1 MSNQFLVAL
10 LILAVPTRALQVEG
24 QNPIRKIVNLLETMQ
39 KEIEAEGAKEKELFD
54 KFMCFCDNGAAD
66 LLKSAN
72 DAKAANKAAMAKLE
86 SSSSEKAQL
95 EEDIKTHTTD
105 LETATADLE
114 SATAI
119 RDKEKAEFD
128 ETLATKTAGEDALGR
143 AIPAIEKG
151 MAGASFVQFVG
162 HHVLKRLK
170 RALANAQEITG
181 GDRQQILDF
190 LQGKEGGAGA
200 GEILGMLK
208 AMKDEL
214 TRDIASLKKDEE
226 AAVKGFGE
234 MKASKEKEIEFADE
248 SIESKKERI
257 GQLAVEVV
265 QLKDEIEDTAK
276 EAADSEKFAATLG
289 KQCVEKKKEWA
300 SRCKARS
307 DEIAAIGEAI
317 GILTDDDALDTFKKA
332 VPSALVQTDTGSAM
346 GYGYHHHR
354 NMFTGELVFLQTRA
368 KPAAT
373 LQKVQAILAASSH
386 KNTRI
391 GLLMFTL
398 KSKLRLAQKSTQK
411 GAVDFSAIFK
421 MIDDMV
427 SVLKKE
433 AKDDRV
439 QKDFCV
445 GELDKTER
453 EKEAADDKLAQVGA
467 NIDEL
472 MGTLETI
479 AQEVADL
486 TGGIAALDKDV
497 ATATEQRKE
506 EHEDFSVN
514 VQMQEVAIEIVGKAK
529 NRLNKFYNPSAYK
542 APPKKE
548 MSMEEKL
555 ASGGAS
561 ALVQTEVSFDAP
573 EASEVSLIQVHM
585 HENVAPPEAPESFS
599 GGEPKKNEKSG
610 GVLALMDM
618 MVADLKAA
626 AQEAKFTEKTA
637 QKEYVEL
644 MEESQEKRVAD
655 QKTIVDQQGAKAQTE
670 AALMEAKE
678 NQQLSM
684 DEQQN
689 VIKTL
694 QELHGQCDFLLKNF
708 EMRLSAREAEIEGLQ
723 NAKAVLS
730 GADFR

>member
-1 MSNQFLVAL
+1 
-10 LILAVPTRALQVEG
+10 VEG
-24 QNPIRKIVNLLETMQ
+24 QNPIRKIVNLLKGMQ
-39 KEIEAEGAKEKELFD
+39 KEIEAEGAKEKELFE
-54 KFMCFCDNGAAD
+54 KFMCFCDGGAAD

-72 DAKAANKAAMAKLE
+72 DAKAANKAATSKLE
-86 SSSSEKAQL
+86 ASSSEKAQL
-95 EEDIKTHTTD
+95 EEDIKTHTSD
-105 LETATADLE
+105 LEAATADLE
-114 SATAI
+114 SATSI

-128 ETLATKTAGEDALGR
+128 NTLATKAAGEDALGR

-151 MAGASFVQFVG
+151 MSGASFMQTLG
-162 HHVLKRLK
+162 HHAVKSLKRV
-170 RALANAQEITG
+170 LASAQEITG
-181 GDRQQILDF
+181 GDRQEILAF
-190 LQGKEGGAGA
+190 LQGKSAGAGA

-214 TRDIASLKKDEE
+214 SRDIATLKKNEE
-226 AAVKGFGE
+226 AAVKGFAD
-234 MKASKEKEIEFADE
+234 MKSSKEKEIEFADE

-276 EAADSEKFAATLG
+276 EAADSEKFAATLE
-289 KQCVEKKKEWA
+289 KQCVEKKKEWD

-307 DEIAAIGEAI
+307 DELAAIGEAI
-317 GILTDDDALDTFKKA
+317 GILNDDDALDVFKKA

-346 GYGYHHHR
+346 GYGYHHHK
-354 NMFTGELVFLQTRA
+354 NMFTGEMVFLQTRV
-368 KPAAT
+368 KPAAA
-373 LQKVQAILAASSH
+373 LQKVQAILAASSS
-386 KNTRI
+386 KSTGI

-398 KSKLRLAQKSTQK
+398 KSKLRLAQKATVTQK
-411 GAVDFSAIFK
+411 GAVDFSVIFK

-427 SVLKKE
+427 AVLKKE
-433 AKDDRV
+433 AKDDRD

-445 GELDKTER
+445 AELDKTER
-453 EKEAADDKLAQVGA
+453 EKEGTDDKLSNIGA
-467 NIDEL
+467 SIEEL
-472 MGTLETI
+472 TGDLDTI
-479 AQEVADL
+479 SQGIADL
-486 TGGIAALDKDV
+486 IAGIAALDKDV
-497 ATATEQRKE
+497 AVATEQRKE
-506 EHEDFSVN
+506 EHEDYAVN

-555 ASGGAS
+555 AAGGAS
-561 ALVQTEVSFDAP
+561 ALVQTEASFDAP

-585 HENVAPPEAPESFS
+585 HNRVAPPEAPESFS

-618 MVADLKAA
+618 MIADLKAA

-644 MEESQEKRVAD
+644 MENSQEKRAQD
-655 QKTIVDQQGAKAQTE
+655 QKTIVDQEGAKAQTE
-670 AALMEAKE
+670 GALTEAKE
-678 NQQLSM
+678 NQALAL

-694 QELHGQCDFLLKNF
+694 EELHGQCDFLLKNF

-723 NAKAVLS
+723 NAKAVLA
-730 GADFR
+730 GADLR

>member
-1 MSNQFLVAL
+1 
-10 LILAVPTRALQVEG
+10 
-24 QNPIRKIVNLLETMQ
+24 VNLLKGMQ
-39 KEIEAEGAKEKELFD
+39 KEIEAEGAKEKELFE
-54 KFMCFCDNGAAD
+54 KFMCFCDGGAAD

-72 DAKAANKAAMAKLE
+72 DAKAANKAATSKLE
-86 SSSSEKAQL
+86 ASSSEKAQL
-95 EEDIKTHTTD
+95 EEDIKTHTSD
-105 LETATADLE
+105 LEAATADLE
-114 SATAI
+114 SATSI

-128 ETLATKTAGEDALGR
+128 NTLATKAAGEDALGR

-151 MAGASFVQFVG
+151 MSGASFMQTLG
-162 HHVLKRLK
+162 HHAVKSLKRV
-170 RALANAQEITG
+170 LASAQEITG
-181 GDRQQILDF
+181 GDRQEILAF
-190 LQGKEGGAGA
+190 LQGKSAGAGA

-214 TRDIASLKKDEE
+214 SRDIATLKKNEE
-226 AAVKGFGE
+226 AAVKGFAD
-234 MKASKEKEIEFADE
+234 MKSSKEKEIEFADE

-276 EAADSEKFAATLG
+276 EAADSEKFAATLE
-289 KQCVEKKKEWA
+289 KQCVEKKKEWD

-307 DEIAAIGEAI
+307 DELAAIGEAI
-317 GILTDDDALDTFKKA
+317 GILNDDDALDVFKKA

-346 GYGYHHHR
+346 GYGYHHHK
-354 NMFTGELVFLQTRA
+354 NMFTGEMVFLQTRV
-368 KPAAT
+368 KPAAA
-373 LQKVQAILAASSH
+373 LQKVQAILAASSS
-386 KNTRI
+386 KSTGI

-398 KSKLRLAQKSTQK
+398 KSKLRLAQKATVTQK
-411 GAVDFSAIFK
+411 GAVDFSVIFK

-427 SVLKKE
+427 AVLKKE
-433 AKDDRV
+433 AKDDRD

-445 GELDKTER
+445 AELDKTER
-453 EKEAADDKLAQVGA
+453 EKEGTDDKLSNIGA
-467 NIDEL
+467 SIEEL
-472 MGTLETI
+472 TGDLDTI
-479 AQEVADL
+479 SQGIADL
-486 TGGIAALDKDV
+486 IAGIAALDKDV
-497 ATATEQRKE
+497 AVATEQRKE
-506 EHEDFSVN
+506 EHEDYAVN

-555 ASGGAS
+555 AAGGAS
-561 ALVQTEVSFDAP
+561 ALVQTEASFDAP

-585 HENVAPPEAPESFS
+585 HNRVAPPEAPESFS

-618 MVADLKAA
+618 MIADLKSA

-644 MEESQEKRVAD
+644 MENSQEKRAQD
-655 QKTIVDQQGAKAQTE
+655 QKTIVDQEGAKAQTE
-670 AALMEAKE
+670 GALTEAKE
-678 NQQLSM
+678 NQALAL

-694 QELHGQCDFLLKNF
+694 EELHGQCDFLLKNF

-723 NAKAVLS
+723 NAKAVLA
-730 GADFR
+730 GADLR

>member
-1 MSNQFLVAL
+1 M
-10 LILAVPTRALQVEG
+10 
-24 QNPIRKIVNLLETMQ
+24 NLLKGMQ
-39 KEIEAEGAKEKELFD
+39 KEIEAEGAKEKELFE
-54 KFMCFCDNGAAD
+54 KFMCFCDGGAAD

-72 DAKAANKAAMAKLE
+72 DAKAANKAATSKLE
-86 SSSSEKAQL
+86 ASSSEKAQL
-95 EEDIKTHTTD
+95 EEDIKTHTSD
-105 LETATADLE
+105 LEAATADLE
-114 SATAI
+114 SATSI

-128 ETLATKTAGEDALGR
+128 NTLATKAAGEDALGR

-151 MAGASFVQFVG
+151 MSGASFMQTLG
-162 HHVLKRLK
+162 HHAVKSLKRV
-170 RALANAQEITG
+170 LASAQEITG
-181 GDRQQILDF
+181 GDRQEILAF
-190 LQGKEGGAGA
+190 LQGKSAGAGA

-214 TRDIASLKKDEE
+214 SRDIATLKKNEE
-226 AAVKGFGE
+226 AAVKGFAD
-234 MKASKEKEIEFADE
+234 MKSSKEKEIEFADE

-276 EAADSEKFAATLG
+276 EAADSEKFAATLE
-289 KQCVEKKKEWA
+289 KQCVEKKKEWD

-307 DEIAAIGEAI
+307 DELAAIGEAI
-317 GILTDDDALDTFKKA
+317 GILNDDDALDVFKKA

-346 GYGYHHHR
+346 GYGYHHHK
-354 NMFTGELVFLQTRA
+354 NMFTGEMVFLQTRV
-368 KPAAT
+368 KPAAA
-373 LQKVQAILAASSH
+373 LQKVQAILAASSS
-386 KNTRI
+386 KSTGI

-398 KSKLRLAQKSTQK
+398 KSKLRLAQKATVTQK
-411 GAVDFSAIFK
+411 GAVDFSVIFK

-427 SVLKKE
+427 AVLKKE
-433 AKDDRV
+433 AKDDRD

-445 GELDKTER
+445 AELDKTER
-453 EKEAADDKLAQVGA
+453 EKEGTDDKLSNIGA
-467 NIDEL
+467 SIEEL
-472 MGTLETI
+472 TGDLDTI
-479 AQEVADL
+479 SQGIADL
-486 TGGIAALDKDV
+486 IAGIAALDKDV
-497 ATATEQRKE
+497 AVATEQRKE
-506 EHEDFSVN
+506 EHEDYAVN

-555 ASGGAS
+555 AAGGAS
-561 ALVQTEVSFDAP
+561 ALVQTEASFDAP

-585 HENVAPPEAPESFS
+585 HNRVAPPEAPESFS

-618 MVADLKAA
+618 MIADLKAA

-644 MEESQEKRVAD
+644 MENSQEKRAQD
-655 QKTIVDQQGAKAQTE
+655 QKTIVDQEGAKAQTE
-670 AALMEAKE
+670 GALTEAKE
-678 NQQLSM
+678 NQALAL

-694 QELHGQCDFLLKNF
+694 EELHGQCDFLLKNF

-723 NAKAVLS
+723 NAKAVLA
-730 GADFR
+730 GADLR